1 MSISSCL
8 STPVNVNSGV
18 DNEATPMKRYSGVV
32 AALNL
37 IEEFLNT
44 VDERS
49 FSRHGQIHLGGE
61 QLTSP
66 GELADWLTDRDLAD
80 AGAPLGQADL
90 ASAIA
95 LRTTLRQ
102 SLSGD
107 VDAATAFAA
116 TAFVDYP
123 LRLTPHR
130 SGGLRLAAGSG
141 KRWLDVI
148 VETVAASVGR
158 GDWGRIK
165 LCAAPD
171 CRWAFHDTSRSGRG
185 RWCDMNVCGNRH
197 KTRTYRERHQ
207 QAT

>member
-1 MSISSCL
+1 
-8 STPVNVNSGV
+8 
-18 DNEATPMKRYSGVV
+18 MKRYNGVV
-32 AALNL
+32 VALTL

-49 FSRHGQIHLGGE
+49 FSRHGQIHAGGE
-61 QLTSP
+61 QLTSS
-66 GELADWLTDRDLAD
+66 GELANWLADRDLAD
-80 AGAPLGQADL
+80 PGAPLGQADL

-95 LRTTLRQ
+95 LRTTLRR
-102 SLSGD
+102 SLLGD
-107 VDAATAFAA
+107 VDAA

-123 LRLTPHR
+123 LRLAPHR
-130 SGGLRLAAGSG
+130 SGGLRIAAGSG
-141 KRWLDVI
+141 RRWLDVI
-148 VETVAASVGR
+148 VETVAMSVCR
-158 GDWGRIK
+158 GDWSRIK

>member
-1 MSISSCL
+1 MSFSSCL

-18 DNEATPMKRYSGVV
+18 DLEATPMKRYGGVV

-49 FSRHGQIHLGGE
+49 FSRHGEIHAGGE

-66 GELADWLTDRDLAD
+66 GELADWLADRDLVD
-80 AGAPLGQADL
+80 AGIVLGQADL
-90 ASAIA
+90 AGAIA

-102 SLSGD
+102 SLLGD
-107 VDAATAFAA
+107 VDAA

-123 LRLTPHR
+123 LQLAPHR

-141 KRWLDVI
+141 RRWLDVI
-148 VETVAASVGR
+148 VETVAMSVGR

>member
-1 MSISSCL
+1 
-8 STPVNVNSGV
+8 VKQYG
-18 DNEATPMKRYSGVV
+18 GVV
-32 AALNL
+32 TELSL

-49 FSRHGQIHLGGE
+49 FSRHGQLHLGGE

-66 GELADWLTDRDLAD
+66 GELAVWLAD
-80 AGAPLGQADL
+80 HGLADVGAPLGQADL
-90 ASAIA
+90 AGAIA

-102 SLSGD
+102 SLLGD
-107 VDAATAFAA
+107 VDAA

-123 LRLTPHR
+123 LRLTPHP
-130 SGGLRLAAGSG
+130 SGGLRITARSGS
-141 KRWLDVI
+141 RWLNVI
-148 VETVAASVGR
+148 VETVAMSVGR

-207 QAT
+207 QAM